1 MGMTL
6 SFTRVTPGELDRAF
20 GDPGWALE
28 RLDDEGLPY
37 CFLEKSWAGIQFLL
51 DAADVRVDV
60 YEDGDAID
68 EECTLFGWSDGMVA
82 EAAKALG
89 ATPFEVLAGHYDP
102 RKLSEEEVY
111 PMRHLWD
118 DGDID
123 YLRQNYGDLVVFLE
137 ETAAAGGA
145 AIRHFSF

>member
-6 SFTRVTPGELDRAF
+6 SFTRVTPEELDRAF
-20 GDPGWALE
+20 EDPELAWE
-28 RLDDEGLPY
+28 HVDDEGRPY

-51 DAADVRVDV
+51 DEAGVSVDV

-68 EECTLFGWSDGMVA
+68 EECTLFGWHDDMVA
-82 EAAKALG
+82 AAAKALG
-89 ATPFEVLAGHYDP
+89 AVPFEVLEGYYDP
-102 RKLSEEEVY
+102 RKLSEKEVY

-118 DGDID
+118 DDDLD
-123 YLRQNYGDLVVFLE
+123 YLRHNYRDLVTFFE
-137 ETAAAGGA
+137 ETAASGGA